1 MLAEK
6 TIRKHVSIIHAYS
19 LMSMLQRKIVNVLLY
34 EAIKG
39 NNRQKNHNSVAVEC
53 QIPFSILSK
62 AIKFNSNNNQY
73 LKEAIDGL
81 ASLKIEW
88 NLLKDKTPA
97 DISFLNLRILHGSPT
112 FYKDNTLNFSFHKVM
127 L

>member
-34 EAIKG
+34 EAI
-39 NNRQKNHNSVAVEC
+39 QHNQHQNYSHSVAVEC
-53 QIPFSILSK
+53 KISLSVLSK

-73 LKEAIDGL
+73 LKEAIDHL

-88 NLLKDKTPA
+88 NLLKDKAPS
-97 DISFLNLRILHGSPT
+97 DVSFL
-112 FYKDNTLNFSFHKVM
+112 
-127 L
+127 